1 MQEFPW
7 SLSVFSLF
15 YQCLADIEEHLG
27 ITISQV
33 NPDCVVPVDQY
44 DGKVVYG
51 QKRKAPSK
59 EMFKMQNAIIKYY
72 VILTASAY
80 QSHVAQMAGAVQELA
95 VQEMKAQLLFHSFA
109 TNTKKIFGTV

>member
-1 MQEFPW
+1 
-7 SLSVFSLF
+7 
-15 YQCLADIEEHLG
+15 
-27 ITISQV
+27 
-33 NPDCVVPVDQY
+33 
-44 DGKVVYG
+44 
-51 QKRKAPSK
+51 
-59 EMFKMQNAIIKYY
+59 MQNAIIKYY